1 MVKHASRR
9 RWADGLRDE
18 GGFTLVEMM
27 IASVVSLITL
37 GVAVQVTTLFQS
49 GYTRQLDASAY
60 EEEARFAIDWIERTL
75 RSAGSNPYGITVSN
89 CPVAGTAFEALRL
102 DPNANGLDDDIRI
115 NADVGL
121 PNGLLGGDAGA
132 CVEANEDITIAFDG
146 ATQTITQQDNN
157 IDATPIPMTDG
168 VITGLQFTYLDSD
181 RVVTADPTAIAFV
194 GVAVTA
200 QATAM
205 NANTGGLDTITLNS
219 EVRVLSR

>member
-1 MVKHASRR
+1 MVKHVSCTRC
-9 RWADGLRDE
+9 ADRLRDKS
-18 GGFTLVEMM
+18 GFTLVEMM

-37 GVAVQVTTLFQS
+37 GVAVQVTTQVQS
-49 GYTRQLDASAY
+49 GYTRQLDSSAY

-75 RSAGSNPYGITVSN
+75 RSAGSNSYGITVSN
-89 CPVAGTAFEALRL
+89 CPTAGTTFEALRL

-115 NADVGL
+115 HADVGL

-132 CVEANEDITIAFDG
+132 CVEADEDITIAFDA

-181 RVVTADPTAIAFV
+181 RVVTADPAAIAFV
-194 GVAVTA
+194 AVAVTA

-205 NANTGGLDTITLNS
+205 NDNTGGLDTITLNS
-219 EVRVLSR
+219 EVRVLFR

>member
-1 MVKHASRR
+1 MASPCRTVRWPARR
-9 RWADGLRDE
+9 
-18 GGFTLVEMM
+18 
-27 IASVVSLITL
+27 S
-37 GVAVQVTTLFQS
+37 
-49 GYTRQLDASAY
+49 
-60 EEEARFAIDWIERTL
+60 
-75 RSAGSNPYGITVSN
+75 
-89 CPVAGTAFEALRL
+89 
-102 DPNANGLDDDIRI
+102 DPNANGLDDDVRI

-132 CVEANEDITIAFDG
+132 CVEADEDITIAFDA

-168 VITGLQFTYLDSD
+168 VITGLQFTYLDSN
-181 RVVTADPTAIAFV
+181 RVVTADPAVIAFV